1 MKVHTKFLAS
11 ATAAIL
17 AATAIV
23 PAASAAS
30 FTDIKGSGHE
40 NAIMILAEQGIIG
53 GYPDGTFKPNQN
65 LTRSDV
71 VKLLGKYLVSL
82 GHKIPEDYKTE
93 MRFTDLSVKSQDELL
108 QYAALVK
115 DLGVFQGSN
124 GALMHRDQLRR
135 DQMATVL
142 IRAFKVI
149 NEFDYIETMKETDY
163 KSNISDLNRTS
174 KEHQESIETLAYYA
188 VTKQK
193 TFNPKDPT
201 KRGQFAT
208 FLYNM
213 LQIKVPKPEPEKPAV
228 TIKTVEV
235 QAADK
240 LRVVL
245 SDDKAYIVT
254 LKTPLVE
261 NMETEVTFDIGEQSF
276 TTKVTFEVPDL
287 KITSITNPNG
297 AQIAITFNQP
307 IKADTELN
315 AASINKLVAVTGIE
329 RLEQVQLW
337 KGQLS
342 EDKRTL
348 TVTINSTKGLEG
360 RYRVVVDNI
369 ESINSKKLP
378 KYDDIVTF
386 IADKTGPS
394 VLKVENISAT
404 KVKVIFTEPVTNP
417 IGVTQFKLVDG
428 SIVTGIQG
436 AIDKNA
442 TEVIYDLSGA
452 TARGK
457 SIEPGTSI
465 AVNFGIVVDIGNN
478 LSTPNPLTTYI
489 SKGDKDGVIPTLSNV
504 TQLGAKKF
512 KLTFSEE
519 IRTLVPADIYVNQN
533 SYSPRIMNVVQ
544 DQEDPKSYIVT
555 TGGSLNG
562 YTTISTATGRY
573 ITDMSGEVNG
583 FSTAYNFVADT
594 SVPNIVS
601 ANVVK
606 DKGAEYLEF
615 AFDKN
620 VELGPIAQVT
630 LAGSYISNGYTYPL
644 EKSLIGK
651 LEKSATDDK
660 IIRTRL
666 STIPGLTA
674 NSGYT
679 YTVGATFTG
688 VTSEYGQAVNPAY
701 QVNFERGTDIILNEE
716 KITVIGVETSFNAKQ
731 GTKIDN
737 KTIVITLSNQ
747 VDGITASNLENYVL
761 EGATIQRAV
770 VNHNEPHKVYLTI
783 KEGDVDFQRGAN
795 LTISNLR
802 ALNSIVTM
810 EPKTELVFL
819 NENLAPQYLYHNI
832 TGSDTIILSFNES
845 VKNVLNNSFEVKV
858 GNSTASIAQTYTT
871 GVNNEQIAIRLT
883 QQLRANQEVQI
894 TQNTSSLI
902 SDLANNKL
910 NLSPIQFT
918 VPNYINF

>member
-1 MKVHTKFLAS
+1 
-11 ATAAIL
+11 
-17 AATAIV
+17 
-23 PAASAAS
+23 
-30 FTDIKGSGHE
+30 
-40 NAIMILAEQGIIG
+40 
-53 GYPDGTFKPNQN
+53 
-65 LTRSDV
+65 
-71 VKLLGKYLVSL
+71 
-82 GHKIPEDYKTE
+82 
-93 MRFTDLSVKSQDELL
+93 
-108 QYAALVK
+108 
-115 DLGVFQGSN
+115 
-124 GALMHRDQLRR
+124 
-135 DQMATVL
+135 
-142 IRAFKVI
+142 
-149 NEFDYIETMKETDY
+149 
-163 KSNISDLNRTS
+163 
-174 KEHQESIETLAYYA
+174 
-188 VTKQK
+188 
-193 TFNPKDPT
+193 
-201 KRGQFAT
+201 
-208 FLYNM
+208 
-213 LQIKVPKPEPEKPAV
+213 
-228 TIKTVEV
+228 
-235 QAADK
+235 
-240 LRVVL
+240 
-245 SDDKAYIVT
+245 
-254 LKTPLVE
+254 
-261 NMETEVTFDIGEQSF
+261 
-276 TTKVTFEVPDL
+276 
-287 KITSITNPNG
+287 
-297 AQIAITFNQP
+297 
-307 IKADTELN
+307 
-315 AASINKLVAVTGIE
+315 
-329 RLEQVQLW
+329 
-337 KGQLS
+337 
-342 EDKRTL
+342 
-348 TVTINSTKGLEG
+348 
-360 RYRVVVDNI
+360 
-369 ESINSKKLP
+369 
-378 KYDDIVTF
+378 
-386 IADKTGPS
+386 
-394 VLKVENISAT
+394 
-404 KVKVIFTEPVTNP
+404 
-417 IGVTQFKLVDG
+417 
-428 SIVTGIQG
+428 
-436 AIDKNA
+436 
-442 TEVIYDLSGA
+442 
-452 TARGK
+452 
-457 SIEPGTSI
+457 
-465 AVNFGIVVDIGNN
+465 
-478 LSTPNPLTTYI
+478 
-489 SKGDKDGVIPTLSNV
+489 
-504 TQLGAKKF
+504 
-512 KLTFSEE
+512 
-519 IRTLVPADIYVNQN
+519 
-533 SYSPRIMNVVQ
+533 MNVVQ